1 MVNSAVCDTCG
12 VDYSDR
18 PLVAFAEHGIMI
30 GPFKPGGQ
38 KVLKRWRSCPTCEAA
53 DQKRWAEQRADEARE
68 KAEREE
74 RSRRAAER
82 DAARA
87 EKQRESKQEVA

>member
-1 MVNSAVCDTCG
+1 MTDVACDSCG
-12 VDYSDR
+12 ALGRV
-18 PLVAFAEHGIMI
+18 FMQHGLRI
-30 GPFKPGGQ
+30 G
-38 KVLKRWRSCPTCEAA
+38 KRVVTWRSCPTCEAS

-74 RSRRAAER
+74 RSRKATER